1 MAYYI
6 KSKNV
11 FDRDTYISGTDTTAE
26 KDFRWTE
33 DFSKRRIF
41 PTLFQA
47 ETVINNDESIVT
59 GINGMTYKTAKW
71 RKAIIVDN
79 DNPIVESE
87 PEPVVESEPVVKSK
101 PIKSWP
107 IGDQ

>member
-79 DNPIVESE
+79 DNPIIE

>member
-59 GINGMTYKTAKW
+59 GINGMTYQTAKW
-71 RKAIIVDN
+71 RKATIVS
-79 DNPIVESE
+79 ES
-87 PEPVVESEPVVKSK
+87 
-101 PIKSWP
+101 
-107 IGDQ
+107 

>member
-6 KSKNV
+6 KSKNN
-11 FDRDTYISGTDTTAE
+11 FDVDVYSTEDL
-26 KDFRWTE
+26 RWT
-33 DFSKRRIF
+33 DNFSQRKLF

-47 ETVINNDESIVT
+47 EQA
-59 GINGMTYKTAKW
+59 INGSHSVATGLNGMNYKTAKW

-79 DNPIVESE
+79 DIPIVEPESVVE
-87 PEPVVESEPVVKSK
+87 PEPENKD
-101 PIKSWP
+101 IKSWP

>member
-59 GINGMTYKTAKW
+59 GINDMTYKTAKW

>member
-6 KSKNV
+6 KSKNN
-11 FDRDTYISGTDTTAE
+11 FDVDVYSTEDL
-26 KDFRWTE
+26 RWT
-33 DFSKRRIF
+33 DNFSQRKLF

-71 RKAIIVDN
+71 RKATIVNED
-79 DNPIVESE
+79 
-87 PEPVVESEPVVKSK
+87 
-101 PIKSWP
+101 
-107 IGDQ
+107 